1 MKDGW
6 HKICG
11 YDVYVEND
19 RVLRGTKANG
29 TLSAYVYRACRT
41 CGPALW
47 EAEDSITVNAFR
59 TGVRRGTI
67 RMF

>member
-29 TLSAYVYRACRT
+29 TLPAYVYRRVDERRWDNN
-41 CGPALW
+41 CG
-47 EAEDSITVNAFR
+47 ITVNAFR
-59 TGVRRGTI
+59 SGVRRGTI

>member
-6 HKICG
+6 HVICG

-29 TLSAYVYRACRT
+29 TLPAYVFRRENERRWNNAS
-41 CGPALW
+41 GV
-47 EAEDSITVNAFR
+47 TVNAFR
-59 TGVRRGTI
+59 AGVRRGTI

>member
-29 TLSAYVYRACRT
+29 TLPAYVYRSCKT
-41 CGPALW
+41 GGW
-47 EAEDSITVNAFR
+47 YSNGGITVNAFR
-59 TGVRRGTI
+59 SGVRRGSI

>member
-6 HKICG
+6 HKICV

-29 TLSAYVYRACRT
+29 TLPSYVFRSCKHWNWVNAS
-41 CGPALW
+41 G
-47 EAEDSITVNAFR
+47 ITVNAFR
-59 TGVRRGTI
+59 SGVRRGTI

>member
-6 HKICG
+6 HKICD
-11 YDVYVEND
+11 YDVYIEND

-29 TLSAYVYRACRT
+29 TLPAYVYRACRT
-41 CGPALW
+41 GGWDNDCGL
-47 EAEDSITVNAFR
+47 TVNAFKA
-59 TGVRRGTI
+59 GVRRGTI

>member
-19 RVLRGTKANG
+19 KVLRGTKYNG
-29 TLSAYVYRACRT
+29 TLSAYVYRRVNEREWANDY
-41 CGPALW
+41 G
-47 EAEDSITVNAFR
+47 ITVNVFKA
-59 TGVRRGTI
+59 GVRRGTI
-67 RMF
+67 KMF